1 MLSIKYPYVNHKD
14 ETMNDANIIGNG
26 NVLVLFVRS
35 TVVTDAKGEAQKI
48 NDAIDAI
55 VPITSDESE
64 EKNM

>member
-1 MLSIKYPYVNHKD
+1 MLSIKYPYVNHND